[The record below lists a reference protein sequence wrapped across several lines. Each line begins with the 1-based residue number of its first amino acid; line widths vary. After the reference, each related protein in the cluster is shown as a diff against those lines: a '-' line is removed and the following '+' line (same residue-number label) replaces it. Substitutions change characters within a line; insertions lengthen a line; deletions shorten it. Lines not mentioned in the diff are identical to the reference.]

1 MGRSRRPKQGAVLRG
16 KKDRQK
22 ARIGKNMLSLSF
34 LILPSLAAASILPI
48 KFDFGDSAKSRPS
61 LRSVQQCEGHE
72 NDALVLISGTTP
84 DEICMPGNTVINMHT
99 LIREDLPTDLTLNLD
114 LHKITPFPMTVPC
127 LNGVGSCE
135 YELCPMIEDM
145 ADTVCPSFP
154 ENQPCGC
161 PLLMGEMH
169 LEGIEMPVQ
178 DMGPI
183 LGEVM
188 KGSYRATATLYGA
201 SNKDKILGCIEFTF
215 KLDTC

>member
-1 MGRSRRPKQGAVLRG
+1 MGPN
-16 KKDRQK
+16 QK
-22 ARIGKNMLSLSF
+22 NNPHQSSNNKMQLTFF
-34 LILPSLAAASILPI
+34 LLPSLAAASILPI
-48 KFDFGDSAKSRPS
+48 KFDFGSSSKSHPS
-61 LRSVQQCEGHE
+61 LKSVKQCEGHE
-72 NDALVLISGTTP
+72 NDALF
-84 DEICMPGNTVINMHT
+84 

-114 LHKITPFPMTVPC
+114 LHKVTPFPMTVPC

-154 ENQPCGC
+154 EGQPCGC
-161 PLLMGEMH
+161 PLLAGEMH

-188 KGSYRATATLYGA
+188 KGSYRATAMLYGA
-201 SNKDKILGCIEFTF
+201 SAPDKTLGCIEFTF
-215 KLDTC
+215 TLNTC